1 MNSSFSLSFQERDE
15 INKYAYFEVLFLGRE
30 GESYVHEHRLRL
42 LYRLALYALQ
52 HPVFQLYSQI
62 SLWLSKV
69 SMCFYIIVIYSI
81 NEKMNKDFTLLGNN
95 FEKCTTALQYE
106 YLLPLETACPEFTV
120 FFVVYATRFMPINRP
135 MAAVFASYINANPG
149 YFLKGFRDSPHL
161 ADIFRSEYPVRGYRL
176 LYQNRFRYAFVS
188 YASLVACLVLLFVC
202 HLGVLLCGYIKVCP
216 FRQYIRIRK
225 Y

>member
-1 MNSSFSLSFQERDE
+1 MFNQVECMFQERDE

-69 SMCFYIIVIYSI
+69 RMYFALI
-81 NEKMNKDFTLLGNN
+81 GNN
-95 FEKCTTALQYE
+95 FVKCTTALQYE

-161 ADIFRSEYPVRGYRL
+161 ADIFRSEVQQCVLPIFSTLIYSFGNKSTKRL
-176 LYQNRFRYAFVS
+176 FKLDTS
-188 YASLVACLVLLFVC
+188 KHVC
-202 HLGVLLCGYIKVCP
+202 KLHCSDQRSKQILLCQSRIKIQWC
-216 FRQYIRIRK
+216 
-225 Y
+225 

>member
-1 MNSSFSLSFQERDE
+1 PALIKNNDLQLLIDNEIFCLSSDRKSSRLSKLQEFTLIICLGRFFEERDE

-69 SMCFYIIVIYSI
+69 
-81 NEKMNKDFTLLGNN
+81 GNTKSYAEDLVAVLAEHYLRSSDSN
-95 FEKCTTALQYE
+95 IYE

-120 FFVVYATRFMPINRP
+120 FFVGYA
-135 MAAVFASYINANPG
+135 
-149 YFLKGFRDSPHL
+149 
-161 ADIFRSEYPVRGYRL
+161 
-176 LYQNRFRYAFVS
+176 
-188 YASLVACLVLLFVC
+188 
-202 HLGVLLCGYIKVCP
+202 
-216 FRQYIRIRK
+216 
-225 Y
+225 